1 MRIPS
6 NLVSTTQAHL
16 EQLVADG
23 EREGPHID
31 FKRDLPGA
39 WNNDAKHEFLADTT
53 AFANAGGGD
62 LIFGVEEDGLAVA
75 SALVPQT
82 IANPDQEVR
91 RLQDLLMNLAEPRLP
106 GVQVHAVQISVDG
119 IDGYAIIVR
128 VPQSWAGPHR
138 VKTNQHF
145 FIREGLRKR
154 QLDVPEIRSLFLCS
168 ENQSKRV
175 RDFRIERL
183 GAILSGEA
191 PSRLIDGPVLVAHI
205 VPTQAALG
213 LIQVDPVPYTNQRG
227 LPVLG
232 KDAGMA
238 RLNVD
243 GALVVRNEDQNG
255 QTHGYSQ
262 FFRSGFF
269 ESTFV
274 LSHRDA
280 NGLAILASINYEQ
293 NLIALLGRF
302 RGELDRLGIDVECAV
317 MLSLLRANEVKLGVR
332 SDWNILEPHQTLFD
346 RKTLVLPD
354 VLARSDATPAH
365 ALRPV
370 FDLVWQAA
378 GFNGSRNYNAAGD
391 WAPRQ

>member
-1 MRIPS
+1 MLISS

-16 EQLVADG
+16 DQLVADG

-39 WNNDAKHEFLADTT
+39 WSNEAKHEFLADTT

-62 LIFGVEEDGLAVA
+62 LIFGVEEDGQAVA

-91 RLQDLLMNLAEPRLP
+91 RLQDFLLNLSEPRFP
-106 GVQVHAVQISVDG
+106 GVQVHAVQISVGG

-154 QLDVPEIRSLFLCS
+154 QLDVPEIRSLFLRS
-168 ENQSKRV
+168 ENQSKRI
-175 RDFRIERL
+175 RDFRTERL

-191 PSRLIDGPVLVAHI
+191 PSRLVDGPVLVAHI

-232 KDAGMA
+232 TNSRMA

-243 GALVVRNEDQNG
+243 GALVVRNENQQG
-255 QTHGYSQ
+255 ETHGYSQ

-274 LSHRDA
+274 LSQRDA
-280 NGLAILASINYEQ
+280 NGLVPLPSIKYEKD
-293 NLIALLGRF
+293 LMALLGSF
-302 RGELDRLGIDVECAV
+302 RGELNRLGIDIECAV
-317 MLSLLRANEVKLGVR
+317 MLSLLRANEVKLGYR
-332 SDWNILEPHQTLFD
+332 DEWNFLEPHQTLFD

-354 VLARSDATPAH
+354 VLARADATPEL

-378 GFNGSRNYNAAGD
+378 GIIGSRNYNSAGD